1 MSDQQRLF
9 EHYNPIE
16 ERVGKAFFNG
26 LPTKPGVYKMYGQNE
41 KLLYIGKAKN
51 LRNRLFTYRTAKM
64 GKTSRKTVRL
74 IRMTYAIDIELC
86 ESEKEAL
93 LLENRLIRKHQ
104 PAFNHAKKQ
113 PETYYYISLQLSEAE
128 LEFSL
133 QMHIPEYEYVFGAF
147 KGHRLVRKT
156 MGGIIRI
163 LYILEHEIETP
174 FQLPSVLTRN
184 LTPMKYSLPLTTGGF
199 TTESAWPLLLDY
211 LNGGH
216 MDLPELFLEESQNRE
231 LLDSFAGSMILD
243 DLESMKWFY
252 ERCSHRN
259 YQIRQQLE
267 LESPLIPQEKL
278 DDYLI
283 EWVFERDDS

>member
-1 MSDQQRLF
+1 
-9 EHYNPIE
+9 
-16 ERVGKAFFNG
+16 
-26 LPTKPGVYKMYGQNE
+26 MYGQSE

-64 GKTSRKTVRL
+64 GTTSRKTVRL
-74 IRMTYAIDIELC
+74 IRMTHAIDIALC

-93 LLENRLIRKHQ
+93 LLENRLIRKYQ
-104 PAFNHAKKQ
+104 PEFNHAKKQ
-113 PETYYYISLQLSEAE
+113 PETYYYISLQLLETE

-133 QMHIPEYEYVFGAF
+133 QMHIPEQKYVFGAF

-156 MGGIIRI
+156 LGGIIRI

-174 FQLPSVLTRN
+174 FQLPSVLIRN
-184 LTPMKYSLPLTTGGF
+184 LTPMKYSLPLNSDGF
-199 TTESAWPLLLDY
+199 IAESAWPLLLDY
-211 LNGGH
+211 LNGEH
-216 MDLPELFLEESQNRE
+216 IELAELFVEETQKRE
-231 LLDSFAGSMILD
+231 LLESFAGSMILD
-243 DLESMKWFY
+243 DLESMEWFY

-283 EWVFERDDS
+283 EWVFERDDD